1 VKDHSPFYQG
11 KSVQSALERQFIGEF
26 LRRHGYSKENFH
38 ILSVNEKME
47 LLKAASQYAS
57 LKLAE
62 IESCSQF
69 IHKLHTCAIR

>member
-1 VKDHSPFYQG
+1 MKDHSPFYQG
-11 KSVQSALERQFIGEF
+11 KSVQFALERQFIGEF
-26 LRRHGYSKENFH
+26 LRRHGYSKEKSH

-69 IHKLHTCAIR
+69 IHKLQGFPLR